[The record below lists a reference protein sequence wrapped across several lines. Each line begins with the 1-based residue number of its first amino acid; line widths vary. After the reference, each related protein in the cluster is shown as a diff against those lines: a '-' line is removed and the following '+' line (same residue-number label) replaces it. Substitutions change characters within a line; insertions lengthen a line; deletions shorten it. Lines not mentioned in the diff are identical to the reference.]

1 MPRGS
6 KRGVRDVLR
15 RRGKWIVFLL
25 FVALMPLAI
34 NQYVVQEGLV
44 VLAALAFAFVP
55 VLLVLIAF
63 VLLQEGIGRTL
74 LALKT
79 VVAHFA
85 LWNHVHLWAG
95 RLRGRP

>member
-1 MPRGS
+1 M
-6 KRGVRDVLR
+6 
-15 RRGKWIVFLL
+15 FLL

-79 VVAHFA
+79 AVAHFA